1 MPLLQSRRSPSVFI
15 SVCLY
20 LSLNSP
26 IFQSTNQLIIN
37 QSINIIEIMRS
48 SNLIIFCLSFY
59 FKKYC
64 KVYVYI
70 CTVHHFTGCVKLFT
84 VHCILYKYILYTVN
98 YTVPLVSSNVLY
110 TTLYR
115 LCQVMYCALHCTG
128 CVKLCTV
135 HYTVQVVS
143 SNVLYTIHHCT
154 GCVKLCTV
162 HYTVQVVSS
171 NVLYTIHN
179 CTGCVK

>member
-1 MPLLQSRRSPSVFI
+1 MYCTS
-15 SVCLY
+15 LY
-20 LSLNSP
+20 RLCQV
-26 IFQSTNQLIIN
+26 I
-37 QSINIIEIMRS
+37 
-48 SNLIIFCLSFY
+48 
-59 FKKYC
+59 YC
-64 KVYVYI
+64 
-70 CTVHHFTGCVKLFT
+70 T
-84 VHCILYKYILYTVN
+84 LYTVHE
-98 YTVPLVSSNVLY
+98 VSSYLLY
-110 TTLYR
+110 ITLYR

-143 SNVLYTIHHCT
+143 SNVLYTIIHCT

-179 CTGCVK
+179 RTGSIHCTVCVKLCTVLCSLYTVQVASSYDADDVAAAWNSCVRLSCLRHGATVHTQFDLVPPYPKFEPKIRKTFLFLKK